1 MKKLLIIFI
10 SIISV
15 LPAIGQQLGKY
26 NNEKYLAIEMQ
37 QWKEPGNGAN
47 AQGRTPNPDPPRPLS
62 KEQLDILCTK
72 LDGKMGGWHGEVGS
86 NRSGAS
92 YAFPIGGYLHGFSS
106 TYVNGYASG
115 EPYIGMTGLSGND
128 NFLQTQCTPV
138 VNLPVVPP
146 GSTTPSIRLGWGG
159 NSNNSVAERIYKKIK
174 IDATTANFYFKY
186 AYVMQGD
193 FSAFFMI
200 RVYDVA
206 TGNVIKQKQTPY
218 HNVYSTSLP
227 GPIVPG
233 VPFHW
238 ETDPY
243 LAPTFT
249 TTIPGDAADSK
260 IFYRNW
266 TCDSINLSRY
276 IDKEVLIEFTNA
288 DCQWGGH
295 FAYTYLNDFC
305 VSCDP
310 TPPPTCSCEGF
321 KFMDA
326 YFKTYNN
333 KTYGPLTNVLETGNY
348 NVSCLDTVRFFSN
361 FVCQTVACRSFTMS
375 VKDQNG
381 VSLTSLS
388 NFNEYVFNK
397 SGKYTVT
404 LDLGCGGSVCKH
416 FTFTIDVLCPCECPP
431 KQQTKLNIFSGR
443 GGPVY
448 QPIATVACGGKFTGE
463 CLKNYTFTSSFTCPD
478 NCTGS
483 STIRVVSP
491 DKKDTTGAISN
502 FQFTEKGDWQ
512 VLMYTRCGD
521 TNCDTCKFT
530 ITIPPC
536 VCPPPECCKDQVSFG
551 GNASIKMTATGT
563 GSVLTIASTITAGST
578 MGYKEVRIDVLD
590 VAIESENKNPACMG
604 CLTNPRQW
612 ASIQRAYVNGFTLSQ
627 EIPQMNNPRE
637 VRFISSTPK
646 PLNNTPFG
654 FHIILPPPS
663 TLECCKLYAVVTI
676 KITVRDDQCRECTFI
691 SRTKLLLANWQMGN
705 VPATGNPADNNTG
718 ARKSSDLFKGCLNC
732 LPVSGLKG
740 LKSTGIRSN

>member
-1 MKKLLIIFI
+1 MKKLLILFI
-10 SIISV
+10 SFIS
-15 LPAIGQQLGKY
+15 ASFATSQQPSKLK
-26 NNEKYLAIEMQ
+26 NEKYLAIELQ
-37 QWKEPGNGAN
+37 QLKEQGNGGIVQKRN
-47 AQGRTPNPDPPRPLS
+47 AGGVEVIPLS
-62 KEQLDILCTK
+62 KGQVDELCTK
-72 LDGKMGGWHGEVGS
+72 LNENLGGWHALVGS
-86 NRSGAS
+86 NNSSSS
-92 YAFPIGGYLHGFSS
+92 YAFPIGSYLSGFSP
-106 TYVNGYASG
+106 TYTNGTASG
-115 EPYIGMTGLSGND
+115 QPYIGITGLTGND
-128 NFLQTQCTPV
+128 NFLQTQCFPA

-159 NSNNSVAERIYKKIK
+159 TSNNSVAERIYKKVK
-174 IDATTANFYFKY
+174 IDVNTANFYYKY

-200 RVYDVA
+200 RAYDVA
-206 TGNVIKQKQTPY
+206 TGNVIEQKQTPY
-218 HNVYSTSLP
+218 HNVYPTTLP
-227 GPIVPG
+227 GPILPG
-233 VPFHW
+233 IPFHW
-238 ETDPY
+238 QTDPY

-249 TTIPGDAADSK
+249 NSIPGDAADSR

-266 TCDSINLSRY
+266 TCDSMNLSRY
-276 IDKEVLIEFTNA
+276 IGKEVLIEFTNA

-305 VSCDP
+305 VSCDL

-321 KFMDA
+321 TFMDA

-333 KTYGPLTNVLETGNY
+333 KIYGALNRTAENQTYTMN
-348 NVSCLDTVRFFSN
+348 CLDTIRFFSN
-361 FVCQTVACRSFTMS
+361 FVCQTVACRTFTMS
-375 VKDQNG
+375 VKDNNG
-381 VSLTSLS
+381 NLLTSLS
-388 NFNEYVFNK
+388 NFNEYVFNH
-397 SGKYTVT
+397 SGIYTVS
-404 LDLGCGGSVCKH
+404 LSLGCGGTVCENFSFK
-416 FTFTIDVLCPCECPP
+416 IQVACPCECPP

-448 QPIATVACGGKFTGE
+448 QPITTLTCGGKFTGE
-463 CLKNYTFTSSFTCPD
+463 CMKNYTFTSSFTCPD

-536 VCPPPECCKDQVSFG
+536 LCPPPECCKDQVSFG
-551 GNASIKMTATGT
+551 DNASIKMTTTGT
-563 GSVLTIASTITAGST
+563 GSVLTIASTISAGNT
-578 MGYKEVRIDVLD
+578 IGYKEVRIDVLD
-590 VAIESENKNPACMG
+590 VAIESENKNQACIG
-604 CLTNPRQW
+604 CLNNPRQW

-637 VRFISSTPK
+637 VRFVSASPK

-676 KITVRDDQCRECTFI
+676 KITVRDDQCRECVFI
-691 SRTKLLLANWQMGN
+691 SRTKLLLANWQMGES
-705 VPATGNPADNNTG
+705 PIAGNPVNNNNTG
-718 ARKSSDLFKGCLNC
+718 GKKKNDLFNGCQNC
-732 LPVSGLKG
+732 IPVSGLR
-740 LKSTGIRSN
+740 GIKTAGVKY